1 MLKINVTI
9 THYEKVK
16 YFVIHQ
22 LDIITGQMISKL
34 EVFREDI
41 SHAVSMSANMQTE
54 LEAQLRVELLI
65 LPSAVNV

>member
-1 MLKINVTI
+1 MTI

-16 YFVIHQ
+16 YFVIHK
-22 LDIITGQMISKL
+22 LDIITGQTISKL

-41 SHAVSMSANMQTE
+41 SHAVSMSADMQTE

-65 LPSAVNV
+65 VPSAVNV